1 MGKSGGEATGVEV
14 WKEMVLRIQEAC
26 SCLEAKDRWRKGTE
40 DRMAEGLE
48 EEEAEVVGDCH
59 WPSLLRLSHASVHGE
74 SAVFIPHFPHAVS
87 FCFITS

>member
-48 EEEAEVVGDCH
+48 EEGGEETEETPAENDLVQKEGFGF
-59 WPSLLRLSHASVHGE
+59 L
-74 SAVFIPHFPHAVS
+74 
-87 FCFITS
+87 